1 MSENRKRLVKL
12 ASYSESLKLEV
23 LGKLSSGELC
33 LSDLAAKY
41 GIPVSTISTWNRR
54 GLNRSKEQSNIVKG
68 RVYMGEEDQ
77 KVRDLESA
85 LAESLLKN
93 KLYEK
98 MFEYAKEDYG
108 IELKKNTATGQY
120 SLIRHNTVSPK
131 SVKP

>member
-1 MSENRKRLVKL
+1 MSEDRKKSVKL
-12 ASYSESLKLEV
+12 SSYSESMKLEV
-23 LGKLSSGELC
+23 LGKLSSGEHR
-33 LSDLAAKY
+33 LSDLAARY
-41 GIPVSTISTWNRR
+41 GIPVSTISTWNRK
-54 GLNRSKEQSNIVKG
+54 GLKRSKDQSTIVKG

-77 KVRDLESA
+77 KIRDLESA

-108 IELKKNTATGQY
+108 IELKKNAANGQY
-120 SLIRHNTVSPK
+120 SLVKHNTVLPK